1 MRSVAQ
7 GHRTAT
13 DLRQLEAELAVLR
26 ELSLGDAVK
35 TRQLY
40 DRLTAEKE
48 AAIAQVRQQARMELE
63 MCVAAARS
71 DAQAEARTAIEQ
83 AMAEIAKVSA
93 SNDRLAAEL
102 GEIHEVKV
110 RCQQLEAET
119 AVKMD
124 AVIHRETQALER
136 LQQAESALADSLEE
150 AARIRQHAEE
160 DAQRVMLQARNEA
173 ARQLQELLQQGSQR
187 VEEEARK
194 GKRRDE
200 EREREIASKA
210 EELAQA
216 RLSAERD
223 AERIRE
229 DAAEAAREVAE
240 RMSEAMESEKLRI
253 SAAGGMNSP
262 REGMIVNMGS
272 AYSPRTHASS
282 HATRAAPPPA
292 GGPGGEAGDGRGR
305 DSERAQRPT
314 SPDERTVSA
323 DSIGTSRSSD
333 CDGQSAGK
341 GGGKNTFGVGV
352 SPSLKWRFI

>member
-83 AMAEIAKVSA
+83 AMSEIAKVSA

-150 AARIRQHAEE
+150 AARIRQLRDVPRITVE
-160 DAQRVMLQARNEA
+160 
-173 ARQLQELLQQGSQR
+173 QLT
-187 VEEEARK
+187 
-194 GKRRDE
+194 
-200 EREREIASKA
+200 
-210 EELAQA
+210 
-216 RLSAERD
+216 
-223 AERIRE
+223 
-229 DAAEAAREVAE
+229 
-240 RMSEAMESEKLRI
+240 EKLRTDEPPLLI
-253 SAAGGMNSP
+253 DLRPQASAEAEPGIPSAVLMSLDELIRRHHELPRHRDVVLYCGCPNDVVSAQGTLLLHKRGFTRVWPLAGGIEAW
-262 REGMIVNMGS
+262 RR
-272 AYSPRTHASS
+272 YS
-282 HATRAAPPPA
+282 
-292 GGPGGEAGDGRGR
+292 
-305 DSERAQRPT
+305 
-314 SPDERTVSA
+314 
-323 DSIGTSRSSD
+323 GT
-333 CDGQSAGK
+333 
-341 GGGKNTFGVGV
+341 GVGLDYGV
-352 SPSLKWRFI
+352 GQAVILGMGM